1 MHAAGNMACLGRNS
15 RFHDKEGKLLVW
27 LAASRQPDAGLTPRY
42 VADDPQRHSGGDCS
56 RKYGLPGEKNT
67 TERR

>member
-1 MHAAGNMACLGRNS
+1 MQAAGKVACCGRNS
-15 RFHDKEGKLLVW
+15 RFHDKEGKLLFW
-27 LAASRQPDAGLTPRY
+27 LAASRQPDAGLTPPD
-42 VADDPQRHSGGDCS
+42 VADDPQRRSGGDCS